1 MVVDL
6 SSHHACRK
14 GNKFFS
20 KSSTQYYTFAND
32 NGELSAFYF
41 KSIESEF

>member
-6 SSHHACRK
+6 SFHQACSK
-14 GNKFFS
+14 ENQFFS
-20 KSSTQYYTFAND
+20 KNNTQNYTFAND
-32 NGELSAFYF
+32 NGELCVFYL